1 MVAVRSSSM
10 EVVTNLFRRS
20 AFSLSVLAEHSSV
33 TNVEKDDCCLFR
45 YLIANQKDFMDVELR
60 LLKS

>member
-20 AFSLSVLAEHSSV
+20 VFSLSVLAEHSSV
-33 TNVEKDDCCLFR
+33 TNAEKDDCCLFR
-45 YLIANQKDFMDVELR
+45 DLISNQKDFVDLGLR